1 MTNKYGRYWA
11 LAAASV
17 VVVVFGS
24 AQTTGA
30 LWRDEQVV
38 AGGTINSG
46 TLDIKVGPNGAEVN
60 DYVLAALGST
70 NLGPNGFSQA
80 PLSIRNAGD
89 VPFNYRLQGTT
100 LSGAVPLTLTA
111 TLVTSAAQCPA
122 MGAPTGSTTVLYN
135 GTASG
140 AQAPTAPAARLLAA
154 GVNEV
159 WCFRLSADADPPQSQ
174 SSTVTFSFRADQT

>member
-17 VVVVFGS
+17 AVVVFGS

-30 LWRDEQVV
+30 LWRDEQMVP
-38 AGGTINSG
+38 GGTINSG

-80 PLSIRNAGD
+80 PLSIRNSGN
-89 VPFNYRLQGTT
+89 VPFNFRLQETTSTGT
-100 LSGAVPLTLTA
+100 VPLVLTA
-111 TLVTSAAQCPA
+111 TIVSAETNCPA
-122 MGAPTGSTTVLYN
+122 TGAPTGPTAQLYSGN
-135 GTASG
+135 ASG
-140 AQAPTAPAARLLAA
+140 AQAPVPPAARLLAA
-154 GVNEV
+154 GAREV
-159 WCFRLSADADPPQSQ
+159 WCFRLAVGATPPQDAT
-174 SSTVTFSFRADQT
+174 STVAFSFRADQA